1 MTAFGNRNFG
11 SNKVAITWT
20 MYARSDSQ
28 AVMKHEVI
36 TVQIVADS
44 NSVETKKVQRF
55 EETIKSYHNFVDSFG
70 RSGRLKDAENYYLSS
85 LKELEKLKKQ

>member
-44 NSVETKKVQRF
+44 NSVETKKTDPLWIF
-55 EETIKSYHNFVDSFG
+55 
-70 RSGRLKDAENYYLSS
+70 LKLRGM
-85 LKELEKLKKQ
+85 